1 MKCITFNNLIPSYSM
16 KLIQWHDVEG
26 LEGVEAL
33 DEEQYLEEEDRE
45 DDEDELEEVASHVP
59 NQVLQD

>member
-1 MKCITFNNLIPSYSM
+1 MKLVTFNNLIPSYSM

-26 LEGVEAL
+26 LDVEEAEAEPEVYSDEDA
-33 DEEQYLEEEDRE
+33 DEEEVVGDR
-45 DDEDELEEVASHVP
+45 DFPVP

>member
-1 MKCITFNNLIPSYSM
+1 MKLVTFNNLIPSYSM

-26 LEGVEAL
+26 LDAENQEDEL
-33 DEEQYLEEEDRE
+33 DQYSDEE

-59 NQVLQD
+59 NQDSQD

>member
-1 MKCITFNNLIPSYSM
+1 M

-26 LEGVEAL
+26 LDVENQEDVEDQYS
-33 DEEQYLEEEDRE
+33 DEE

>member
-1 MKCITFNNLIPSYSM
+1 MKLVTFNNLIPSYCM

-26 LEGVEAL
+26 LDVENQEDVDDQYS
-33 DEEQYLEEEDRE
+33 DEE